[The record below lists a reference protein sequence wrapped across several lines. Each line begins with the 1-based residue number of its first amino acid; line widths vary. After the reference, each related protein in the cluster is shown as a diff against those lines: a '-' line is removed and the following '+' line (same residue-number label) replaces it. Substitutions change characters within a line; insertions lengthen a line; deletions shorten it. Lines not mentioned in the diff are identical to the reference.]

1 MSVPQNGQLSLDAL
15 PFGGRVGLKEEVFFA
30 VLTAVGVVG
39 WGWRFWLVVFDRL
52 DLEAELFEGAG
63 ELALLARVFCSVFVL
78 GLHLYSNELLDFGG
92 QVFDLL
98 ARGLEGFGELLVV
111 FAKPLILLLYLLNP
125 FDELPSFL
133 CPFSADLQVNLYL
146 GFELGQR

>member
-15 PFGGRVGLKEEVFFA
+15 PFGGRVGLEEEVFFA
-30 VLTAVGVVG
+30 ILTAVGVVD
-39 WGWRFWLVVFDRL
+39 WGWRFWLVVFDCL

-63 ELALLARVFCSVFVL
+63 ELVLLARVFCSVFVL
-78 GLHLYSNELLDFGG
+78 GLHLDGHELLYFGG

-98 ARGLEGFGELLVV
+98 TRGLEGFGELLVV
-111 FAKPLILLLYLLNP
+111 FGKSLVLLLYLLNP

-133 CPFSADLQVNLYL
+133 CPFIADLKVNLFL